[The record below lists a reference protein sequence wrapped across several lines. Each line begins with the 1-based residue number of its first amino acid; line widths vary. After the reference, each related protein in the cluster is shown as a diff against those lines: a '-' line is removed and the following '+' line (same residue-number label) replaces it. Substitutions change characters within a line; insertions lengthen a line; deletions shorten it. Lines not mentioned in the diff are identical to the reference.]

1 MKKLLKDASLASLG
15 LVIYMYSILN
25 YKFIVPKY
33 GKTRA
38 NRADFHQKC
47 YFRISADF
55 RPARGKNNGENEGVS
70 NGENDRNKNN
80 D

>member
-1 MKKLLKDASLASLG
+1 M
-15 LVIYMYSILN
+15 VT
-25 YKFIVPKY
+25 KY

-70 NGENDRNKNN
+70 NGENDRNKIN
-80 D
+80 DSCFLQYTTSYAFQRIAFNILL